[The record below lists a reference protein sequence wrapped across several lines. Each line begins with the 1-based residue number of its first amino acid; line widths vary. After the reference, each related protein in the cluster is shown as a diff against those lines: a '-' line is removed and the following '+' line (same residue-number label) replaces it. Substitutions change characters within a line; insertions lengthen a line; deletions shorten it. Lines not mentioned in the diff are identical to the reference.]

1 MAAKKK
7 LQQDNVQPTKP
18 VPVVVDPSRRERLV
32 KARDLLEA
40 AMMVAE
46 PNVLAMLVGQYRQT
60 LKELAELPDE
70 KVESDWDKARAMR
83 AARRSKLKAV

>member
-7 LQQDNVQPTKP
+7 LQQDNVQPAKP

-70 KVESDWDKARAMR
+70 TAESDWDKARAMR

>member
-7 LQQDNVQPTKP
+7 GQQDNVQPVKP
-18 VPVVVDPSRRERLV
+18 VPPVVDPSRRERLV

-70 KVESDWDKARAMR
+70 KVQSDLEKARAMR